1 VCFAGAGADGMIA
14 GALASMPM
22 AELTGMSIDQIA
34 AEGMAALE
42 GSNKKGWASLLDT
55 GAGHNHSVKYT
66 GQSLEGGQ
74 SPLGLEGGQALLA
87 LEYQGSSQ
95 QTGQLATAG
104 RPGFSG
110 YSSNFAELEAD
121 RKALAVFE
129 GNLPESLSEEARALA
144 IRDVKTELA
153 MRRESRAR
161 RQASEWAE
169 HFSVQ
174 ERIRAGFSSVGS
186 FLVCLRRP
194 MGHF

>member
-1 VCFAGAGADGMIA
+1 MIA

-42 GSNKKGWASLLDT
+42 GSHKKGWASLLDS
-55 GAGHNHSVKYT
+55 GAPHTRQAQYS
-66 GQSLEGGQ
+66 
-74 SPLGLEGGQALLA
+74 GLEGGQAPLHLEGGNTPLA
-87 LEYQGSSQ
+87 LEYEGSPQ

-121 RKALAVFE
+121 RKALTVFE
-129 GNLPESLSEEARALA
+129 ANLPESMSDESRALA
-144 IRDVKTELA
+144 IRDAKTELA

-161 RQASEWAE
+161 RLA
-169 HFSVQ
+169 
-174 ERIRAGFSSVGS
+174 RG
-186 FLVCLRRP
+186 C
-194 MGHF
+194 